1 VGPRVQR
8 RRSFDRTL
16 QSVREVRAFVGG
28 HASDARADA
37 DAAALLASE
46 LATNAVMHAN
56 SPFEVWVAEDSE
68 VFRVE
73 FVNDAPEMIA
83 ALREPSEQGGRGL
96 HIVDTLARA
105 WGTEVMDG
113 QKVVWF
119 ELPTQ
124 PAGAAPGVERL

>member
-1 VGPRVQR
+1 
-8 RRSFDRTL
+8 
-16 QSVREVRAFVGG
+16 VREVRSFVWEL
-28 HASDARADA
+28 ARDAGADA
-37 DAAALLASE
+37 DAAALLSSE
-46 LATNAVMHAN
+46 LATNAVVHAN
-56 SPFEVWVAEDSE
+56 TTFEVRAAQDAE

-73 FVNDAPEMIA
+73 FVNDSPEMIA

-119 ELPTQ
+119 ELATQ
-124 PAGAAPGVERL
+124 PSGAASGY